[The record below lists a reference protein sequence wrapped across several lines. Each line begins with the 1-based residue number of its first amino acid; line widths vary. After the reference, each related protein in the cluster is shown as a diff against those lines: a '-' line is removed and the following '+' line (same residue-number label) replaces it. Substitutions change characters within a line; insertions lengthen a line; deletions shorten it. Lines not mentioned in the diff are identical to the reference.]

1 MYTAWG
7 SATDTGRVRALNED
21 ALVALAPIFLVADGM
36 GGHDSGDVASRIVV
50 DECSVLVGRPFVT
63 IEDLEGCFQRA
74 ATRMRETLTGRHGGA
89 TVAGAAIAMHDDAA
103 YWLVFNIGDSRVYR
117 MVDGEI
123 EQVTVDHS
131 VVQELLESG
140 ELSAD
145 EASVHAERHVV
156 TRALSTGSPT
166 EPDYWM
172 IPATRDDRLLIC
184 SDGLTDELTDAQI
197 QTILITV
204 TDAQD
209 AAEALVVAA
218 LDSGGRDNV
227 SVVVVDVAIV
237 WHGLSADL
245 TRSNGSFGADDD
257 RAVDPPA
264 GTEWD
269 ERTHGITLPRTAT
282 LPRAATL
289 SGTATLPRTQGTIA

>member
-7 SATDTGRVRALNED
+7 SATDTGRVRTLNED

-50 DECSVLVGRPFVT
+50 EECSVLAGRPFVT
-63 IEDLEGCFQRA
+63 IDDLQQCFSRA
-74 ATRMRETLTGRHGGA
+74 STRMRGVLAGRNGGA
-89 TVAGAAIAMHDDAA
+89 TVAGAAIAMHDGAA

-117 MVDGEI
+117 MVDSVI

-131 VVQELLESG
+131 VVQELLEAG
-140 ELSAD
+140 ELSAV
-145 EASVHAERHVV
+145 EASVHADRHVV
-156 TRALSTGSPT
+156 TRALATDSAS

-197 QTILITV
+197 QEILLRV
-204 TDAQD
+204 TDAQE
-209 AAEALVVAA
+209 AAEALVAAA
-218 LDSGGRDNV
+218 LDAGGRDNV

-237 WHGLSADL
+237 WHGLTADQ
-245 TRSNGSFGADDD
+245 THSY
-257 RAVDPPA
+257 DPPGPNGRVCPEA
-264 GTEWD
+264 PADPEWD
-269 ERTHGITLPRTAT
+269 EQMHGITQPRMRGGDA
-282 LPRAATL
+282 
-289 SGTATLPRTQGTIA
+289 

>member
-7 SATDTGRVRALNED
+7 SATDTGKVRTLNED

-50 DECSVLVGRPFVT
+50 DECSVLAGRPFVT
-63 IEDLEGCFQRA
+63 IEDLQECFLRA
-74 ATRMRETLTGRHGGA
+74 AARMRDVLAGRNGGA

-117 MVDGEI
+117 MVDGDL

-131 VVQELLESG
+131 VVQELLEAG
-140 ELSAD
+140 QLSAD
-145 EASVHAERHVV
+145 EASVHADRHVV
-156 TRALSTGSPT
+156 TRALATDSAS

-197 QTILITV
+197 QAILGTV

-209 AAEALVVAA
+209 AAEGLVAAA
-218 LDSGGRDNV
+218 LDAGGRDNV

-237 WHGLSADL
+237 WHGLTADR
-245 TRSNGSFGADDD
+245 THRHSGPGEGAGHGMDVP
-257 RAVDPPA
+257 AVA
-264 GTEWD
+264 EWD
-269 ERTHGITLPRTAT
+269 EQTHGVTQPRI
-282 LPRAATL
+282 R
-289 SGTATLPRTQGTIA
+289 GTVT

>member
-7 SATDTGRVRALNED
+7 SATDTGKVRTLNED
-21 ALVALAPIFLVADGM
+21 ALMALSPIFLVADGM

-117 MVDGEI
+117 MVDGELA
-123 EQVTVDHS
+123 QVSVDHS
-131 VVQELLESG
+131 VVQELLDAGS
-140 ELSAD
+140 LSIDDAPAHAD
-145 EASVHAERHVV
+145 RHVV
-156 TRALSTGSPT
+156 TRALATDSVS

-184 SDGLTDELTDAQI
+184 SDGLTDELTDAQVHA
-197 QTILITV
+197 ILSTV

-209 AAEALVVAA
+209 AAEALVAAA
-218 LDSGGRDNV
+218 LEAGGRDNV
-227 SVVVVDVAIV
+227 SVVVVDVAMV
-237 WHGLSADL
+237 WHGLTADR
-245 TRSNGSFGADDD
+245 TQGHDRPGAS
-257 RAVDPPA
+257 VDTAPDVPVVP
-264 GTEWD
+264 EWD
-269 ERTHGITLPRTAT
+269 EQTHGITQPRMRGAST
-282 LPRAATL
+282 
-289 SGTATLPRTQGTIA
+289 